1 MINQI
6 KIGQFITEC
15 RKGLG
20 FTQKELA
27 DQIGV
32 TDKTVS
38 KWETGNRLPDASL
51 LMDLC
56 MVLKVDVNELL
67 KGERVCPEHYVQ
79 DAKDNL
85 VDLVEEINGI
95 KQEKAGRYLGTF
107 IGMVSLAMGIVA
119 VLLLSPGAVRL
130 WDYVDISVIVVFLGI
145 LCLVWASAGCFHD
158 YISAWKI
165 CIFQRQIS
173 EKEGKTAV
181 RAFSFACAVILIV
194 GKRKK
199 PLCHSGGIFYYCVVC
214 HGFLH
219 PVFSAGCRGGNAA
232 GILTYEDGCGIAP
245 RKGVCRKMAG
255 KSCCLTNILWSGA
268 LHTGKT
274 SLWT

>member
-165 CIFQRQIS
+165 CIFHRQIS
-173 EKEGKTAV
+173 ENEGKTAV
-181 RAFSFACAVILIV
+181 QAFSFACAVILIV
-194 GKRKK
+194 GSIISLAGMISLCGYWGETGNLGPSLAQTVLSLLYTALLELIHVIALYKLKR
-199 PLCHSGGIFYYCVVC
+199 SG
-214 HGFLH
+214 
-219 PVFSAGCRGGNAA
+219 
-232 GILTYEDGCGIAP
+232 
-245 RKGVCRKMAG
+245 
-255 KSCCLTNILWSGA
+255 
-268 LHTGKT
+268 
-274 SLWT
+274 